1 MSYYIV
7 SDPQNMYSMGGNC
20 TNPPAI
26 QDGNGYISDGS
37 NYYYGNHI
45 RPNDHLTPL
54 SACGGP
60 PRAIMGPIQTI
71 NPRQYNNDYQLY
83 EGYQQQPYHQPYHH
97 KTPNTYLVIITTLLF
112 LLVILSFLNIFLK
125 YKRVI

>member
-20 TNPPAI
+20 SNPPAI

-37 NYYYGNHI
+37 NYYYGNHM
-45 RPNDHLTPL
+45 RPNDHLTAL
-54 SACGGP
+54 NACGGP

-83 EGYQQQPYHQPYHH
+83 EGYQQPYHHQQQPYHH
-97 KTPNTYLVIITTLLF
+97 NTYLVIITTLLF